1 MINGLSV
8 IQNKKWVY
16 IIAGLYILLNAIFL
30 YLESFYMML
39 LPFALFLVYLA
50 FFSLDKLVLIIVF
63 LVPLSI
69 PLKEFLS
76 SSDFNMSLPSEPLL
90 FGVFLLFIM
99 NLFLNNKIDKKI
111 YRHPVSIAI
120 YIYLIWMFITSM
132 TSSMPIVS
140 FKYLLA
146 RLWFL
151 AAFYFI
157 TAQIMRKHKNIK
169 TFLWAYMVPLIGV
182 IIYTIIRHIEYGIF
196 DKQVAHWVMGPF
208 YNDHTAYAA
217 VLTMFIPVLIG
228 FLFKSDYSFNI
239 KLLILPVLILFI
251 FATLLSYSRAGWG
264 SLVAMAL
271 VYLVILLRMKLRTLI
286 FLGLIVLGLFFHYQS
301 KIMMHLERNRQDSSA
316 KLSEHIESMSNI
328 STDASNVE
336 RINRW
341 QCAFRMFYERPFFG
355 WGPGT
360 YQFKYAPFQFSYDR
374 TIISTNAGDKGNAH
388 SEYIGPLAES
398 GVLGTLTFLA
408 IVIATVATSLSVYRR
423 LRNKETKMLVM
434 ALFLGLVTY
443 YVHGFLN
450 NFLDSDKASAPFWG
464 FTAII
469 VAIDLYHSKQEKL
482 SAS

>member
-1 MINGLSV
+1 
-8 IQNKKWVY
+8 
-16 IIAGLYILLNAIFL
+16 
-30 YLESFYMML
+30 MML